1 MTETKPTVF
10 VVDDDGA
17 VRRALELLMKSAG
30 HPCELYPSGEEF
42 LRAYDPDRPG
52 CLVLDVHMSGMS
64 GIDLQE
70 RLVKMRA
77 ILPIIFV
84 SGQGSIEMAVR
95 TIHAG
100 AVDFLPKPFKDQ
112 DLLDRIR
119 ECVEVDRK
127 NRELF
132 VEREELLA
140 RVRSLTAREKEV
152 MDLLVDGAPNKVIAQ
167 DLGISERTV
176 EIHRARVMR
185 KTGADSLARLVRMVA
200 KLVQ

>member
-17 VRRALELLMKSAG
+17 VRRALELLMKSVG

-84 SGQGSIEMAVR
+84 SGQGNIEMAVR